1 MTRNRL
7 IWLASG
13 GSAGLLLAALAFQYI
28 GGLAPCPL
36 CIWQR
41 WPHLGAALLGP
52 VAVLLGG
59 ALVAVLGAAV
69 MLGGAGIALY
79 HSGVEQGW
87 WAGPD
92 ACAAPDIG
100 SLTPEEL
107 LAQIMAAPIVRC
119 DEIPWEMLGLSMA
132 AWNGIASLALAGV
145 WGWAAWTARFPGS
158 RGFSEGGTRR

>member
-1 MTRNRL
+1 MTRRL
-7 IWLASG
+7 WIALAAG
-13 GSAGLLLAALAFQYI
+13 GSLALLLAALAFQYI

-41 WPHLGAALLGP
+41 WPHLGAAVLGP
-52 VAVLLGG
+52 VAFMLSGP
-59 ALVAVLGAAV
+59 LVPALGAGV

-87 WAGPD
+87 WEGPS
-92 ACAAPDIG
+92 ACAAPDIAG
-100 SLTPEEL
+100 LTPEEL

-132 AWNGIASLALAGV
+132 AWNGLASLALAGV
-145 WGWAAWTARFPGS
+145 WLWAA
-158 RGFSEGGTRR
+158 RG

>member
-13 GSAGLLLAALAFQYI
+13 GSLVLLLAALTFQYL

-41 WPHLGAALLGP
+41 WPHLAAAALGP
-52 VAVLLGG
+52 LAVVLSGPLWPAAGG
-59 ALVAVLGAAV
+59 GV
-69 MLGGAGIALY
+69 MLGGAGIAFY

-92 ACAAPDIG
+92 ACAAPDI
-100 SLTPEEL
+100 SALTPEQL
-107 LAQIMAAPIVRC
+107 LEQIMAAPIVRC
-119 DEIPWEMLGLSMA
+119 DEIPWEMFGLSMA
-132 AWNGIASLALAGV
+132 AWNGLASLALAGV
-145 WGWAAWTARFPGS
+145 WLWAARL
-158 RGFSEGGTRR
+158 R